1 MSIAALI
8 TWVITAGVGFFML
21 IRWATHGGLRRVPG
35 AETHLPPVRV
45 FSHFGL
51 AAAGLVVWIIYLIT
65 GSTMLAWIAFADLVL
80 VAIIGLVM
88 VMQWAKDG
96 RAAMAAAAGATAG
109 ANAGAVPAGAGGV
122 DLAEQHIPRPPV
134 VLHGIFAVSTV
145 ILVLLTALGVG
156 AS

>member
-8 TWVITAGVGFFML
+8 TWVITAGFGFFML
-21 IRWATHGGLRRVPG
+21 IRWATRGGLRRVPG

-51 AAAGLVVWIIYLIT
+51 AAAGLVVWIIYLVT
-65 GSTMLAWIAFADLVL
+65 NSTLLAWIAFADLVL

-88 VMQWAKDG
+88 VRQWAKDG
-96 RAAMAAAAGATAG
+96 RAAMAATTAG
-109 ANAGAVPAGAGGV
+109 AVRSDASGV

-145 ILVLLTALGVG
+145 ILVLLTALGIG
-156 AS
+156 PT

>member
-8 TWVITAGVGFFML
+8 TWIITAGFGFFML
-21 IRWATHGGLRRVPG
+21 LRWATRGGLRRVPG

-51 AAAGLVVWIIYLIT
+51 AAAGLVVWIIYLVT
-65 GSTMLAWIAFADLVL
+65 RSTLLAWIAFADLVL

-88 VMQWAKDG
+88 VRQWAKDG
-96 RAAMAAAAGATAG
+96 RAAMAATTAG
-109 ANAGAVPAGAGGV
+109 AVRSDASGV

-145 ILVLLTALGVG
+145 ILVLLTALGIG
-156 AS
+156 PT